1 MDKKRVSIPVLLFAV
16 ICTALC
22 TVIASRWY
30 FMNQHGDR
38 YNTQLAGTVV
48 SNDGSQLTIKGQ
60 VTNPKGRNGTYA
72 VKYHSGLTVYD
83 AARNEIAFSDLQPG
97 SPISVYYQWNL
108 PKYVSPRTEFNEL
121 LALEESQE
129 IPGVLAISLL
139 EDGESGKSL
148 DFFEPDLAT
157 P

>member
-1 MDKKRVSIPVLLFAV
+1 MYRNRITMVFHEPAWGWVQ
-16 ICTALC
+16 
-22 TVIASRWY
+22 
-30 FMNQHGDR
+30 NP
-38 YNTQLAGTVV
+38 AGTVV

-97 SPISVYYQWNL
+97 SPISVYYQWNI

-129 IPGVLAISLL
+129 IPGVLAIALL

-148 DFFEPDLAT
+148 DFFEPGLTT